1 MKIIN
6 VLWYGVFGMVIF
18 PYGIVISV
26 LAAGTS
32 DSWWERGTFAMLA
45 VFMFLCGRKSLRKM
59 RENL

>member
-1 MKIIN
+1 MKIVN

-18 PYGIVISV
+18 PYGIVVSV

-32 DSWWERGTFAMLA
+32 ESWWTRATFSILA
-45 VFMFLCGRKSLRKM
+45 VLMFMCGRKSLRKM